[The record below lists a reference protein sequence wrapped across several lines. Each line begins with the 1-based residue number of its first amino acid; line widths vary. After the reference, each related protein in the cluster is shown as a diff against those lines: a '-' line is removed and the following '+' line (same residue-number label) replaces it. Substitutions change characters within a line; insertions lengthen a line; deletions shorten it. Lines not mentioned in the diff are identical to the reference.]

1 MDKKKK
7 TARKAAQ
14 PRGAPRPAR
23 SAELA
28 AAEARFQALIRL
40 SSDFY
45 WETDAEHR
53 LTLLVH
59 GPGYRTVLPRERL
72 LGKLRWEMHSVL
84 PDAAAWQ
91 AHMAALEA
99 RLPFRA
105 FEFARQHPDGDLRH
119 YSLSGEPVF
128 DDSCRFLGYRGV
140 GREITEGKRVEQA
153 LTRLTH
159 YESLTGLPNRALLT
173 DRLNRAIA
181 RADRSGNLLAVMILD
196 LDNFKEINDALG
208 QAVGDLVL
216 TEAARRLQSCLRSI
230 DTLARLGDD
239 EFAVVLE
246 GLPEFDEISLV
257 AQRLLGAVAERA
269 EVSGHELY
277 LSASI
282 GLAVYPVDDQDVE
295 ALLRNAHLAMHH
307 AKREGRNNF
316 QRFSHDM
323 AMRTERYAEL
333 KLRLRRALEREEF
346 RLQFQPLVT
355 LESGRILGAEAL
367 LRWKDKDRLVSPAEF
382 IPIAEESGLIVPIGL
397 WALREACV
405 QCKSWLDLGH
415 PWMQVAVNLSPRQFR
430 QKDIVKSIEA
440 ILLQTSLPARCLEL
454 EITETTVMHSTAHTI
469 GALHELTALGV
480 RISVDDFGT
489 GYSSLAY
496 LHRFPVH
503 KLKIDQSFVR
513 DIGADRADT
522 ALVGTMVALARQ
534 LKLTSVAEGVETK
547 EQLAYLLDI
556 GCEAGQGYFFS
567 PPLDAAELTPLL
579 GKGETTAAR
588 EGSPGPALRANLRSL
603 GPGRS

>member
-1 MDKKKK
+1 MKKNKNQGRGN
-7 TARKAAQ
+7 TGVKAAFEV
-14 PRGAPRPAR
+14 
-23 SAELA
+23 AEQ
-28 AAEARFQALIRL
+28 RFRTLLRM

-53 LTLLVH
+53 LQELIYGAGHRIAV
-59 GPGYRTVLPRERL
+59 PREQM
-72 LGKLRWEMHSVL
+72 LGKKRWEIPSVF
-84 PDAAAWQ
+84 PDALGWREHVAT
-91 AHMAALEA
+91 LDA
-99 RLPFRA
+99 RLPFRG
-105 FEFARQHPDGDLRH
+105 FEFARQHAGGEVRH
-119 YSLSGEPVF
+119 YTVSGEPVF
-128 DDSCRFLGYRGV
+128 DAAGVFQGYRGV
-140 GREITEGKRVEQA
+140 GREITEHKRVEQT

-159 YESLTGLPNRALLT
+159 YESLTGLPNRALLG
-173 DRLNRAIA
+173 DRLNHAIA
-181 RADRSGNLLAVMILD
+181 RADRSGSLLAVMILD

-239 EFAVVLE
+239 EFAVLLE
-246 GLPEFDEISLV
+246 GVPDFEEISQV
-257 AQRLLGAVAERA
+257 AQRLLGVVAERA
-269 EVSGHELY
+269 EVAGHELY

-282 GLAVYPVDDQDVE
+282 GLAVYPVDDQDAD

-323 AMRTERYAEL
+323 ATRTERHAEL
-333 KLRLRRALEREEF
+333 KIRLRRALERHEF
-346 RLQFQPLVT
+346 TLYYQPVVALPK
-355 LESGRILGAEAL
+355 GHPIGAEAL
-367 LRWKDKDRLVSPAEF
+367 IRWRDKERMVSPAEF

-397 WALREACV
+397 WVLREACA
-405 QCKSWLDLGH
+405 QCRIWLDLGH
-415 PWMQVAVNLSPRQFR
+415 AAMQVSVNLSPRQFR
-430 QKDIVKSIEA
+430 QKDIVRSIED
-440 ILLQTSLPARCLEL
+440 ILVQTRLPGRCLEL
-454 EITETTVMHSTAHTI
+454 EITETTIMHSTAHTI
-469 GALHELTALGV
+469 GALHDLTALGV

-534 LKLTSVAEGVETK
+534 LKLTSVAEGVETQ
-547 EQLAYLLDI
+547 EQLAFLLET
-556 GCEAGQGYFFS
+556 GCDAGQGYLFS
-567 PPLDAAELTPLL
+567 PPRTASELTALL
-579 GKGETTAAR
+579 GPKASGAAN
-588 EGSPGPALRANLRSL
+588 ESSLAAPLRAPSRSQ
-603 GPGRS
+603 GPRS

>member
-1 MDKKKK
+1 MKKKK
-7 TARKAAQ
+7 KGHGVTTRKAPPQRRA
-14 PRGAPRPAR
+14 RGG
-23 SAELA
+23 SAA
-28 AAEARFQALIRL
+28 KRFQALMRL

-45 WETDAEHR
+45 WETDAAHR
-53 LTLLVH
+53 LTVFLH
-59 GPGYRTVLPRERL
+59 GGRGEPRTDAQAWRA
-72 LGKLRWEMHSVL
+72 H
-84 PDAAAWQ
+84 AAAMETRV
-91 AHMAALEA
+91 AFHG
-99 RLPFRA
+99 
-105 FEFARQHPDGDLRH
+105 FEFARQRGGEARH

-128 DDSCRFLGYRGV
+128 DAAGAFRGYRGL
-140 GREITEGKRVEQA
+140 GRDITEAKRVEQA
-153 LTRLTH
+153 LARLTH

-173 DRLNRAIA
+173 DRLNHAIA
-181 RADRSGNLLAVMILD
+181 RTDRSGGLLAVMILD

-208 QAVGDLVL
+208 QAVGDEVL

-239 EFAVVLE
+239 EFAVLLE
-246 GLPEFDEISLV
+246 GVSEFEEISQV

-269 EVSGHELY
+269 EVKGHELY

-282 GLAVYPVDDQDVE
+282 GLAIYPVDDQDAE
-295 ALLRNAHLAMHH
+295 GLLRNAHLAMHH

-323 AMRTERYAEL
+323 ATRTERHAEL

-346 RLQFQPLVT
+346 KLHYQPLVT
-355 LESGRILGAEAL
+355 LASGQVLGAEAL
-367 LRWKDKDRLVSPAEF
+367 LRWRDDERMVSPAEF

-397 WALREACV
+397 WALREACA
-405 QCKSWLDLGH
+405 QCRTWLDLGH
-415 PWMQVAVNLSPRQFR
+415 SGMQVSVNLSPRQFR
-430 QKDIVKSIEA
+430 QKDIVKAIEA
-440 ILLQTSLPARCLEL
+440 ILAQTRLPPRALEL
-454 EITETTVMHSTAHTI
+454 EITETTIMHSTAHTL

-480 RISVDDFGT
+480 RISLDDFGT

-534 LKLTSVAEGVETK
+534 LKLTSVAEGVETR
-547 EQLAYLLDI
+547 EQLEYLLEI
-556 GCEAGQGYFFS
+556 GCDAGQGYFYS
-567 PPLDAAELTPLL
+567 PPIAAAELTAGLAKSPSA
-579 GKGETTAAR
+579 TPR
-588 EGSPGPALRANLRSL
+588 EGSTIAPPRAQLRRL
-603 GPGRS
+603 GPGPG

>member
-1 MDKKKK
+1 V
-7 TARKAAQ
+7 RQAA
-14 PRGAPRPAR
+14 PA
-23 SAELA
+23 L
-28 AAEARFQALIRL
+28 AEARFQALIRL

-53 LTLLVH
+53 LTMLVLGAGH
-59 GPGYRTVLPRERL
+59 RGALPRERL
-72 LGKLRWEMHSVL
+72 IGRPRWEMHSVS
-84 PDAAAWQ
+84 PDPAAWQ
-91 AHMAALEA
+91 AHTAALEA
-99 RLPFRA
+99 RLPFRG
-105 FEFARQHPDGDLRH
+105 FEFSRKHAGGELRH
-119 YSLSGEPVF
+119 YSLSGEPVYDAMGSF
-128 DDSCRFLGYRGV
+128 RGYRGV

-173 DRLNRAIA
+173 DRLNHAIA

-239 EFAVVLE
+239 EFAVLLE
-246 GLPEFDEISLV
+246 ALPDFEEISQV
-257 AQRLLGAVAERA
+257 AQRILSAVAERA
-269 EVSGHELY
+269 EVARHELY

-282 GLAVYPVDDQDVE
+282 GLAVYPVDDQDAE
-295 ALLRNAHLAMHH
+295 ALLRNANLAMHH

-323 AMRTERYAEL
+323 ATRTERHAEL
-333 KLRLRRALEREEF
+333 KLRLRRALERGEF

-355 LESGRILGAEAL
+355 LASGQVLGAEAL
-367 LRWKDKDRLVSPAEF
+367 LRWMDKDRLVSPAEF

-397 WALREACV
+397 WALREACI
-405 QCKSWLDLGH
+405 QCRAWLDLGC
-415 PWMQVAVNLSPRQFR
+415 PWIQVAVNLSPRQFR
-430 QKDIVKSIEA
+430 QKDIVKAIEA
-440 ILLQTSLPARCLEL
+440 TLLETRLPARCLEL

-534 LKLTSVAEGVETK
+534 LKLISVAEGVETR

-556 GCEAGQGYFFS
+556 GCDAGQGYFFS
-567 PPLDAAELTPLL
+567 PPLDAAELTSLL
-579 GKGETTAAR
+579 AKAGAVAAR
-588 EGSPGPALRANLRSL
+588 EGSAGAALRPHLRSL
-603 GPGRS
+603 GPARS